1 MSTSFSPLHELS
13 AEAATPDG
21 TTFGRVHGISRVEIW
36 FTPGYYQYATNA
48 RVAAKLEQLGRLL
61 WTARTKA
68 YYAHK
73 SEKLG
78 RTIRGEGRPQ
88 TPAHE
93 RRREARN
100 NIVARGRSGDGLV
113 ELESVG
119 LFHWSATIAPGTV
132 PRVDEAEF
140 VRACGQAAEQL
151 VEQHVIQMQRVWAQS
166 YS

>member
-1 MSTSFSPLHELS
+1 MSTSFSPLHSLS

-36 FTPGYYQYATNA
+36 FTPGYYQYANNA
-48 RVAAKLEQLGRLL
+48 RVAGKLEQLGRLL
-61 WTARTKA
+61 WTARTKE
-68 YYAHK
+68 YYRYK
-73 SEKLG
+73 SQKLG
-78 RTIRGEGRPQ
+78 RPIRGESRPQ

-113 ELESVG
+113 ELESIG
-119 LFHWSATIAPGTV
+119 LFHWKATIAPGTV

-140 VRACGQAAEQL
+140 VRACGEAAEQL
-151 VEQHVIQMQRVWAQS
+151 VEQHVTQMQWVWAQN

>member
-1 MSTSFSPLHELS
+1 MSTAFSPLHNLE

-36 FTPGYYQYATNA
+36 FAPGYYQYANNA

-61 WTARTKA
+61 WTARTKE
-68 YYAHK
+68 YFSYK
-73 SEKLG
+73 SQKLG

-88 TPAHE
+88 SAAHE

-100 NIVARGRSGDGLV
+100 NIVARGRSSDGLV
-113 ELESVG
+113 ELESIG
-119 LFHWSATIAPGTV
+119 LFHWKATIASGTV

-140 VRACGQAAEQL
+140 VRACGEAAEQL
-151 VEQHVIQMQRVWAQS
+151 VEQHVTQMQRVWAQN